1 MVRVRVRQ
9 HVNPLSHK
17 FRQEVTFPDWSL
29 IYDNLAQPLHL
40 DIGSARGK
48 FLLQMAAQFPQ
59 INFLGTEIREA
70 LVIEANN
77 YCHDLGLKNLHFL
90 FCNINVSLACLLES
104 LPTGR
109 LDWVSIQFPDPWFK
123 RHHLKRRV
131 VQPDLVKAIA
141 LFLNSQGQVFLQS
154 DIEAVAREMLQR
166 FQENPDFV
174 LAHGTPW
181 LAENIFPV
189 PTEREIAT
197 YRKNQAVYRALLR
210 KK

>member
-70 LVIEANN
+70 LVIEAKN
-77 YCHDLGLKNLHFL
+77 YCHGLGLKNLHFL

-104 LPTGR
+104 LPPGR